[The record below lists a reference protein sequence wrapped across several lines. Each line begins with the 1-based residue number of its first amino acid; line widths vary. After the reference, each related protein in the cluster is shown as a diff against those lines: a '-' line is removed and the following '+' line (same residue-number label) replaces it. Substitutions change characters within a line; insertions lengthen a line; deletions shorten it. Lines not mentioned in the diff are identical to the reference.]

1 MQSNYITLDNP
12 GKSRSVQ
19 LGMLNEV
26 LRGCFAY
33 QTTMHNRASR
43 RFVLLVA
50 AAGACLTALTFPAAW
65 AANSPRSGV
74 HAVTIQS
81 SEGLQLA
88 PKDDKEWYERG
99 VWPLVGAGLTLAIT
113 NAIALYVVHLQA
125 AKTFRAALR
134 QRKIDQL
141 AASLQEF
148 YNPLLAL
155 IDINGEIFAK
165 TSMKAWPEDE
175 SGREAAALIWKETK
189 KKVLA
194 NNAMIE
200 TILRTKTHRLA
211 ETDSLDAYHPLL
223 IHVAMW
229 ETFQTVQTEI
239 YKKFMFPAEV
249 RDHIVVQRS
258 NVLSDFYEQSGDQ
271 I

>member
-1 MQSNYITLDNP
+1 MLTL
-12 GKSRSVQ
+12 
-19 LGMLNEV
+19 
-26 LRGCFAY
+26 
-33 QTTMHNRASR
+33 ASR
-43 RFVLLVA
+43 RFVRLAGAV
-50 AAGACLTALTFPAAW
+50 GACLTALTFSSAW
-65 AANSPRSGV
+65 AGNSSARPV
-74 HAVTIQS
+74 HTLTIQS
-81 SEGLQLA
+81 SEALQLA
-88 PKDDKEWYERG
+88 PNDDKEWYERG

-125 AKTFRAALR
+125 TKTFRAALR

-141 AASLQEF
+141 AASLQQF

-165 TSMKAWPEDE
+165 TSMKSWPEDE
-175 SGREAAALIWKETK
+175 AGREAASLIWNETK

-200 TILRTKTHRLA
+200 TILRTKTHHLA
-211 ETDSLDAYHPLL
+211 ETDSLDTYHPLL

-239 YKKFMFPAEV
+239 YKKFMFPAEI
-249 RDHIVVQRS
+249 REHIVAQRS
-258 NVLSDFYEQSGDQ
+258 NVLSDYYEQSGDQ